1 MEWCINKIYT
11 YIVLEINL
19 QMRWKMIEF
28 LSNWAKDI
36 CLAVVVISILEMILP
51 NNKSKKY
58 VKMVMGV
65 YLLFTMISPFVKNSK
80 NLDLENMNIYE
91 DIMTS
96 SVQTENEIDQTSMD
110 KRLNQIYK
118 EELEKDIKEKIEN
131 KGYIINSCKV
141 EVELKENQKNS
152 GINKIVLKVK
162 KKNVENQEEN
172 QNLESKMVE
181 EIQKIKKVEI
191 GEKEEEKE
199 EGEQSI
205 TNTDKKEIRNFLIE
219 EYGVSEE
226 CLEIS

>member
-1 MEWCINKIYT
+1 
-11 YIVLEINL
+11 
-19 QMRWKMIEF
+19 MIEF

-36 CLAVVVISILEMILP
+36 CLAVIVISILEMILP

-118 EELEKDIKEKIEN
+118 EELEKDIEKKLKN

-152 GINKIVLKVK
+152 GISKIVLKVK

>member
-1 MEWCINKIYT
+1 
-11 YIVLEINL
+11 
-19 QMRWKMIEF
+19 MIEF

-65 YLLFTMISPFVKNSK
+65 YLLFTMISPFVKNYK

-96 SVQTENEIDQTSMD
+96 SEQTENEIDQTSMD

-118 EELEKDIKEKIEN
+118 EELEKDIEEKLKN

-152 GINKIVLKVK
+152 GISKIVLKVK
-162 KKNVENQEEN
+162 KKNEENQEEN
-172 QNLESKMVE
+172 QNIESKMVE

-199 EGEQSI
+199 EGEQNI

-226 CLEIS
+226 CLEIN

>member
-1 MEWCINKIYT
+1 
-11 YIVLEINL
+11 
-19 QMRWKMIEF
+19 MIEF

-36 CLAVVVISILEMILP
+36 CLAVIVISILEMILP

-118 EELEKDIKEKIEN
+118 EELEKHITNKLGQ
-131 KGYIINSCKV
+131 KGYIV
-141 EVELKENQKNS
+141 ENCNVKASLDKEGQTS
-152 GINKIVLKVK
+152 GI
-162 KKNVENQEEN
+162 E
-172 QNLESKMVE
+172 
-181 EIQKIKKVEI
+181 KIKLKISKDPNKNEN
-191 GEKEEEKE
+191 EE
-199 EGEQSI
+199 
-205 TNTDKKEIRNFLIE
+205 
-219 EYGVSEE
+219 
-226 CLEIS
+226 

>member
-1 MEWCINKIYT
+1 
-11 YIVLEINL
+11 
-19 QMRWKMIEF
+19 MIEF

-172 QNLESKMVE
+172 QSLESKMVE

>member
-1 MEWCINKIYT
+1 
-11 YIVLEINL
+11 
-19 QMRWKMIEF
+19 MIEF

-36 CLAVVVISILEMILP
+36 CLAVIVISILEMILP

-181 EIQKIKKVEI
+181 EIQKIKK
-191 GEKEEEKE
+191 
-199 EGEQSI
+199 
-205 TNTDKKEIRNFLIE
+205 
-219 EYGVSEE
+219 
-226 CLEIS
+226 

>member
-1 MEWCINKIYT
+1 
-11 YIVLEINL
+11 
-19 QMRWKMIEF
+19 MIEF

-96 SVQTENEIDQTSMD
+96 SEQTENEIDQTSMD

-118 EELEKDIKEKIEN
+118 EELEKDIEEKLEN

-152 GINKIVLKVK
+152 GISKIVLKVK
-162 KKNVENQEEN
+162 KKNEENQEEN
-172 QNLESKMVE
+172 QNIESKMVE

-199 EGEQSI
+199 EGEQNI

-226 CLEIS
+226 CLEIN

>member
-1 MEWCINKIYT
+1 
-11 YIVLEINL
+11 
-19 QMRWKMIEF
+19 MIEF

-191 GEKEEEKE
+191 GEKKEEKE

-219 EYGVSEE
+219 EYGVSKE

>member
-1 MEWCINKIYT
+1 
-11 YIVLEINL
+11 
-19 QMRWKMIEF
+19 MIEF

-36 CLAVVVISILEMILP
+36 CLAVIVISILEMILP

-96 SVQTENEIDQTSMD
+96 SVQTENEIDQTSMK

-199 EGEQSI
+199 EGKQSI

>member
-1 MEWCINKIYT
+1 
-11 YIVLEINL
+11 
-19 QMRWKMIEF
+19 MIEF

>member
-1 MEWCINKIYT
+1 
-11 YIVLEINL
+11 
-19 QMRWKMIEF
+19 MIEF

-36 CLAVVVISILEMILP
+36 CLAVIVISILEMILP

-191 GEKEEEKE
+191 GEKKEEKE

>member
-1 MEWCINKIYT
+1 
-11 YIVLEINL
+11 
-19 QMRWKMIEF
+19 MIEF

-36 CLAVVVISILEMILP
+36 CLAVIVISILEMILP

-199 EGEQSI
+199 EGKQSI

>member
-1 MEWCINKIYT
+1 
-11 YIVLEINL
+11 
-19 QMRWKMIEF
+19 MIEF

-36 CLAVVVISILEMILP
+36 CLAVIVISILEMILP

-96 SVQTENEIDQTSMD
+96 SEQTENEIDQTSMD

-118 EELEKDIKEKIEN
+118 EELEKDIEEKLKN

-152 GINKIVLKVK
+152 GISKIVLKVK
-162 KKNVENQEEN
+162 KKNEENQEEN
-172 QNLESKMVE
+172 QNIESKMVE

-199 EGEQSI
+199 EGEQNI

-226 CLEIS
+226 CLEIN

>member
-1 MEWCINKIYT
+1 
-11 YIVLEINL
+11 
-19 QMRWKMIEF
+19 MIEF

-96 SVQTENEIDQTSMD
+96 SEQTENEIDQTSMD

-118 EELEKDIKEKIEN
+118 EELEKDIKEKLEN

-162 KKNVENQEEN
+162 KKNEENQEEN
-172 QNLESKMVE
+172 QNIESKMVE

-199 EGEQSI
+199 EGEQNI

-226 CLEIS
+226 CLEIN

>member
-1 MEWCINKIYT
+1 
-11 YIVLEINL
+11 
-19 QMRWKMIEF
+19 MIEF

-36 CLAVVVISILEMILP
+36 CLTVIVISILEMILP

>member
-1 MEWCINKIYT
+1 
-11 YIVLEINL
+11 
-19 QMRWKMIEF
+19 MIEF

-36 CLAVVVISILEMILP
+36 CLAVIVISILEMILP

>member
-1 MEWCINKIYT
+1 
-11 YIVLEINL
+11 
-19 QMRWKMIEF
+19 MIEF

-96 SVQTENEIDQTSMD
+96 SGQTENEIDQTSMD

-152 GINKIVLKVK
+152 GINKIVLKIK
-162 KKNVENQEEN
+162 KKNVENQEKN